1 MFFMKLNAEYK
12 ELCFIHERSNEEYE
26 ISNQDN
32 EALPEWH
39 QMESEGINSSVADK
53 AVIAKEIRGL
63 DIKAG
68 KHLLEET
75 NERFC
80 VFSNIFETKR
90 GYLTSNE
97 CKTK

>member
-1 MFFMKLNAEYK
+1 MS
-12 ELCFIHERSNEEYE
+12 C
-26 ISNQDN
+26 ISQKKNKCK
-32 EALPEWH
+32 
-39 QMESEGINSSVADK
+39 S
-53 AVIAKEIRGL
+53 VIAKEIKGL

-68 KHLLEET
+68 KRLLEET

-97 CKTK
+97 CKTN